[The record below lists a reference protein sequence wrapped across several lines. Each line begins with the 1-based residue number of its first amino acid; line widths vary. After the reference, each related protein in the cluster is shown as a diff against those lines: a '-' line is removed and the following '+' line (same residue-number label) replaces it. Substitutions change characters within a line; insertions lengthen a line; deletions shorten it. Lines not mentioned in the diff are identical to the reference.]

1 MYPALV
7 LAQIL
12 VALRVFV
19 YLNEREREKR
29 NNKLYAKHLLV

>member
-19 YLNEREREKR
+19 YLNEREREER
-29 NNKLYAKHLLV
+29 NNILYAKHLLV